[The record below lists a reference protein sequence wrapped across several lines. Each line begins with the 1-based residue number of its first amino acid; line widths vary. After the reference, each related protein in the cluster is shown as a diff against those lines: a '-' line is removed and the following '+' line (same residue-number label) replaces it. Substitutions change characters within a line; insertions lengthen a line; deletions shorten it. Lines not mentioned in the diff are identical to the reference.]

1 MKKAGIGLQM
11 AAVMNAILLVVGFLG
26 CQSGA
31 FNWLS
36 EKGELSDPTP
46 KAAVTAPTQESPPTA
61 VKSEPV
67 FIGGTKSPFP
77 PSLQGL
83 VTGLTPAGDSQ
94 PSQPDAKEK
103 EVAPGSVWTSPPAE
117 TPKAPPTF
125 MPSSKAIILPGTFGP
140 PESKKD
146 GTTPPAV
153 GNPITPP

>member
-1 MKKAGIGLQM
+1 MKKPGFGLKV

-36 EKGELSDPTP
+36 EKGSDPGP
-46 KAAVTAPTQESPPTA
+46 KAAVTAPVQESPAADT
-61 VKSEPV
+61 KSEPV

-77 PSLQGL
+77 PSLRGL

-103 EVAPGSVWTSPPAE
+103 EPAPGSVWTAPPPE

-125 MPSSKAIILPGTFGP
+125 MPSSKAIILPGTFGT

-146 GTTPPAV
+146 GTMPPAV